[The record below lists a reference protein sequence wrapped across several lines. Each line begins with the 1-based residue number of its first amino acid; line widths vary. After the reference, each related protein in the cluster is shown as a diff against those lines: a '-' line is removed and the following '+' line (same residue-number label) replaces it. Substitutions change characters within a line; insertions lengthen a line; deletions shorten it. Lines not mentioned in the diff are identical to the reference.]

1 MNKINQTNNFPS
13 YQFIIEISFY
23 KYKIYTFSF
32 S

>member
-1 MNKINQTNNFPS
+1 MNKINQTNNFSS
-13 YQFIIEISFY
+13 YQFIEISFY